1 MLTYGCNISMLS
13 PQSLRDMSSD
23 PNPNPPVHN
32 CDPLLPSKPLV
43 ALRGSQALA
52 GWCLRQ
58 RFPWTVGP
66 WGYPNSNNSDSLEWK
81 TLSNWIIWWYPYFRK
96 HPFGPSKADSNGL
109 RVFARQT
116 QAWPSLNSADSRD
129 RPHDT
134 VLEKNGVRFPFTDQH
149 RRCQLLSIHGQHGL
163 FCLQLQAPQG
173 PPLFWFLDYSPWIG
187 TARVSGGAEMKP
199 LAAERPANLRNCY
212 ELN

>member
-1 MLTYGCNISMLS
+1 MSTYGCNISTLS
-13 PQSLRDMSSD
+13 PQSLGDRSSD
-23 PNPNPPVHN
+23 PNPSPPVHN

-81 TLSNWIIWWYPYFRK
+81 TLSNWIIWGYPYFRK

-109 RVFARQT
+109 QVFARQT

-134 VLEKNGVRFPFTDQH
+134 VLEKM
-149 RRCQLLSIHGQHGL
+149 
-163 FCLQLQAPQG
+163 
-173 PPLFWFLDYSPWIG
+173 
-187 TARVSGGAEMKP
+187 VSGFP
-199 LAAERPANLRNCY
+199 LQINRDAASCWASMASMASSACSFKRHRAHHCFDSLTTD
-212 ELN
+212 LG